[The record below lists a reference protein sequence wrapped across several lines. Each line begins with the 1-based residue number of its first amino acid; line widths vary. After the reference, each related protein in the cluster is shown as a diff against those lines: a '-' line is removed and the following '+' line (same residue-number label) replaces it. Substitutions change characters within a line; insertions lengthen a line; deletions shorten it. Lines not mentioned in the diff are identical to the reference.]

1 MYLLNLLKQNQGTA
15 TLFCSMTYLA
25 KQWLRIVKNRKQK
38 PIKTEHRNV
47 MNIFL
52 IRLRIMPGQSCCML
66 LQKISMDT
74 TTTRKFIF
82 VILFFFWGGVG
93 GGGGGMHLFLICIF
107 QAVHAPN
114 TLCNFAVVYLI
125 QLVLERNLGG
135 CLWEHLTIQQALN
148 QTANNLMWSQE
159 NVPIQ

>member
-1 MYLLNLLKQNQGTA
+1 MNTLKFTSYMYLLNLLKQNQGTA

-74 TTTRKFIF
+74 TTTRKFTF
-82 VILFFFWGGVG
+82 VILFFFGGGWGGG
-93 GGGGGMHLFLICIF
+93 RYASFF
-107 QAVHAPN
+107 
-114 TLCNFAVVYLI
+114 
-125 QLVLERNLGG
+125 NLHIPS
-135 CLWEHLTIQQALN
+135 CTCSKHI
-148 QTANNLMWSQE
+148 
-159 NVPIQ
+159 V